1 MDTTGNISPFDFVKA
16 INKKIDYEKCLENIT
31 HYQPYLTN
39 HSFSAFGDAILLANE
54 MNRFPDLPKQM
65 QYDFYY
71 HAVKKG
77 NRFSKWLKK
86 SKNDTLE
93 NIQLLVSYYGYS
105 ERKAQQ
111 ALDILTDEQLDYI
124 RKQSSLGG
132 PK

>member
-1 MDTTGNISPFDFVKA
+1 MPEAFDYIKA
-16 INKKIDYEKCLENIT
+16 INKKTDVENVDGYVPFI
-31 HYQPYLTN
+31 TN
-39 HSFSAFGDAILLANE
+39 HSFSAFADTVLLANE

-93 NIQLLVSYYGYS
+93 NIQMLQSYYGYS

-111 ALDILTDEQLDYI
+111 ALDILTDDQLDYI
-124 RKQSSLGG
+124 RASMGTGG
-132 PK
+132 R

>member
-1 MDTTGNISPFDFVKA
+1 MTIPPYEYIKA
-16 INKKIDYEKCLENIT
+16 INKKTDVENVDG
-31 HYQPYLTN
+31 YVPYLTN
-39 HSFSAFGDAILLANE
+39 HSFSAFADTVLLANE
-54 MNRFPDLPKQM
+54 INRFPDLPKQM

-93 NIQLLVSYYGYS
+93 NIQMLQSHYGYS

-111 ALDILTDEQLDYI
+111 ALDILTDDQLDYI
-124 RKQSSLGG
+124 RASMGTGG
-132 PK
+132 R

>member
-1 MDTTGNISPFDFVKA
+1 MSDPFTFIKA
-16 INKKIDYEKCLENIT
+16 INKKTDVENVDDYA
-31 HYQPYLTN
+31 PYITN
-39 HSFSAFGDAILLANE
+39 HTFSAFPDTVLLANE
-54 MNRFPDLPKQM
+54 LNRFPDLPKQM

-93 NIQLLVSYYGYS
+93 NIQMLQSHYGYS

-111 ALDILTDEQLDYI
+111 TLDILTDDQLEYI
-124 RKQSSLGG
+124 RKQMDKGG
-132 PK
+132 K